1 MPTRAPRRTHP
12 RMHPCM
18 HACEH
23 RDARDAGMDA
33 RRARRDA
40 YISLPSHAFARRPT
54 TDDRRSTQPPTRTRS
69 RQTRTFP
76 RKNISLFDGGPNET
90 NHDQEDRASGVRVR
104 AGRSTATMR
113 VPSMAMIDRE
123 GDMIDRVRFRDD
135 DDAPSSSSSCAPSS
149 IVKDDDLQSGTRDAV
164 WR

>member
-1 MPTRAPRRTHP
+1 MHANTETHATRAWMLDAHDAMHTYLYHPMRSHDDRR
-12 RMHPCM
+12 
-18 HACEH
+18 
-23 RDARDAGMDA
+23 
-33 RRARRDA
+33 
-40 YISLPSHAFARRPT
+40 ST

-69 RQTRTFP
+69 RQTRRTFP

-135 DDAPSSSSSCAPSS
+135 DDDDDAPSSSSSCAPSS
-149 IVKDDDLQSGTRDAV
+149 SSS
-164 WR
+164 